1 MRHVACYASPYFQS
15 KPRGDAH
22 ERSGNSFRGGVSPRF
37 TRRPKGQ
44 STVEYVLIIAIIVL
58 VVLIAGP
65 WVSSAIR
72 NQFNLVTGAIGN
84 GINKGSWESGGA
96 GDGNGSLTD
105 ADIVDP
111 VHGMAFAVYSEDDH
125 SLMFYKR
132 KGLPKVGDMLNNRRV
147 TEVYTGFETE
157 TYQATWDTNYSS
169 INNGPTNC
177 PWFKHHDDILS
188 VSVVDYGIKPHDM
201 SFWFQLFS
209 ILRTVD
215 IKRFNMSDSV
225 NWQHTFWRCD
235 ALTVLDLSGMNVERL
250 ANIESMCTACHSLKT
265 VSFAGWKGSPT
276 SIGIMFGEC
285 RALDSVEFGELDF
298 SKMTNAHHA
307 FSNCRSLMLDC
318 TNWDVSTSAD
328 RTEFNAGAP
337 GVILPKVWTTK

>member
-1 MRHVACYASPYFQS
+1 MNAAEIPF
-15 KPRGDAH
+15 G
-22 ERSGNSFRGGVSPRF
+22 GGVSPRF
-37 TRRPKGQ
+37 TRRLKGQ
-44 STVEYVLIIAIIVL
+44 SIIEYVLIIAIMVL

-72 NQFNLVTGAIGN
+72 NQFNLVAGAIGN
-84 GINKGSWESGGA
+84 GIDKGGWESGGT
-96 GDGNGSLTD
+96 GGGSGSLTD

-111 VHGMAFAVYSEDDH
+111 VHGTAFAVYSAEDR

-132 KGLPKVGDMLNNRRV
+132 KGLPKVGDMLNSRRV

-157 TYQATWDTNYSS
+157 TYQATWDTGHNS

-209 ILRTVD
+209 IMRTVD
-215 IKRFNMSDSV
+215 IKRFNMSDCV
-225 NWQHTFWRCD
+225 NWQHAFWHCD

-250 ANIESMCTACHSLKT
+250 ANIESMCTACYSLKT

-276 SIGIMFGEC
+276 SIGIMFGAC

-298 SKMTNAHHA
+298 SKMRSARHA

-318 TNWDVSTSAD
+318 SNWDVSTSAD
-328 RTEFNAGAP
+328 RTGFNAGAP
-337 GVILPKVWTTK
+337 GVIAPKVWTTK

>member
-1 MRHVACYASPYFQS
+1 MPLRHCLASRRGHAYPLQHQPKQS
-15 KPRGDAH
+15 
-22 ERSGNSFRGGVSPRF
+22 ERSRTCKQRKFLLGGGISHRF
-37 TRRPKGQ
+37 THRLKGQ
-44 STVEYVLIIAIIVL
+44 STIEYVLVIAIIVL

-65 WVSSAIR
+65 WVSSAIG
-72 NQFNLVTGAIGN
+72 NQFNLVAGAIGSGTAGEGFREPQDVPDPAN
-84 GINKGSWESGGA
+84 G
-96 GDGNGSLTD
+96 T
-105 ADIVDP
+105 
-111 VHGMAFAVYSEDDH
+111 AFAVYSADDH

-132 KGLPKVGDMLNNRRV
+132 KGLPKVGDMLNSRRV

-157 TYQATWDTNYSS
+157 TYQATWDTGHNS

-215 IKRFNMSDSV
+215 IKRFNMSDCV
-225 NWQHTFWRCD
+225 NWQHAFWHCD

-250 ANIESMCTACHSLKT
+250 ANIESMCTACYSLKT

-276 SIGIMFGEC
+276 SIGIMFGAC
-285 RALDSVEFGELDF
+285 RALDSVEFGEIDF
-298 SKMTNAHHA
+298 SKMTSARYA

-318 TNWDVSTSAD
+318 SNWDVSTSAD

-337 GVILPKVWTTK
+337 GVIAPKVWTTK